1 MPKEKSLLFADRFFL
16 FALTWMNTEGLTFVV
31 RLMLPGASTG
41 PSSSGASRGAGNF
54 LQHILPL
61 YFPWQ
66 PEAFPQSCREAVLV
80 EREAGKQK
88 GVLTPLLRALT
99 GTRIGLPYRRHCLK
113 TGKGVV
119 CISQASLFVANPFK
133 YRFVYI

>member
-1 MPKEKSLLFADRFFL
+1 M
-16 FALTWMNTEGLTFVV
+16 
-31 RLMLPGASTG
+31 
-41 PSSSGASRGAGNF
+41 
-54 LQHILPL
+54 
-61 YFPWQ
+61 
-66 PEAFPQSCREAVLV
+66 
-80 EREAGKQK
+80 EREPGIRNPGSSE

-99 GTRIGLPYRRHCLK
+99 GTSIVLPYRRHCLK